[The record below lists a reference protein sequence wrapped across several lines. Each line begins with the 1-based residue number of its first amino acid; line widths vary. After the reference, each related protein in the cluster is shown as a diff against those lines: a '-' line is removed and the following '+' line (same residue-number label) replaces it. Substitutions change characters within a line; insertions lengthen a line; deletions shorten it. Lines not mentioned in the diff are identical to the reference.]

1 MDDDM
6 TLKVVKTT
14 TYDGDMAVRYDLR
27 VGTMMVLSRD
37 EASHIPDEFVAATL
51 ANRLREFVNISPL
64 DKLVQ
69 EKVERPDELRYKA
82 DIPRDF
88 GKPPGNGPFAFSQ
101 VSEPL

>member
-1 MDDDM
+1 MDDAV
-6 TLKVVKTT
+6 LRVVKSTT
-14 TYDGDMAVRYDLR
+14 AYGEVRYDLR
-27 VGTMMVLSRD
+27 VGTTLYLSEH
-37 EASHIPDEFVAATL
+37 EAAHIPDEFVAAML

-69 EKVERPDELRYKA
+69 NKVEKPDELRFKA

-88 GKPPGNGPFAFSQ
+88 GRPPGNTPFAFSQ

>member
-1 MDDDM
+1 MDDM

-14 TYDGDMAVRYDLR
+14 TYDGGMDVRYDLH
-27 VGTMMVLSRD
+27 VGTTMILSEH
-37 EASHIPDEFVAATL
+37 EARHIPDEFVAAML

-69 EKVERPDELRYKA
+69 EKVEKPDELRYKA
-82 DIPRDF
+82 DIPVDF
-88 GKPPGNGPFAFSQ
+88 GRPPGNRPFAFSQ

>member
-1 MDDDM
+1 MDDM

-14 TYDGDMAVRYDLR
+14 TYDDMAVRYDLR
-27 VGTMMVLSRD
+27 VGTAMVLSSH
-37 EASHIPDEFVAATL
+37 EAAHIPDEFVAATL

-69 EKVERPDELRYKA
+69 EKVGRPDELRYKA
-82 DIPRDF
+82 DIPMDSV
-88 GKPPGNGPFAFSQ
+88 KSSGNSPFAFSQ